1 MSLWT
6 YVKGKFTIRF
16 ATEYGVKED
25 DEAPSYLMKDP
36 LDICEVMKNAPRI
49 TGSEHGYVYSLNIT
63 TQAPCKSIEDD
74 YIYYEA
80 KIKIKGNLRDREF
93 EETDQEVRNFI
104 KYLKEETGYETK
116 FVKGKIKVSNRP
128 FDNFD
133 WSDDEGYKR
142 QIYDL
147 GEKTEKDNKYILQ
160 HW

>member
-1 MSLWT
+1 MSQWT

-16 ATEYGVKED
+16 ATDYCFDKD
-25 DEAPSYLMKDP
+25 DDVGAGFMEEPH
-36 LDICEVMKNAPRI
+36 DIYKVLLKAPRI
-49 TGSEHGYVYSLNIT
+49 TGSEEDCIFSVDIT
-63 TQAPCKSIEDD
+63 DQAPYYSNEDNSL
-74 YIYYEA
+74 YYEA
-80 KIKIKGNLRDREF
+80 KIKIKGRLRDRKF

-133 WSDDEGYKR
+133 WSYDEGYKR

-147 GEKTEKDNKYILQ
+147 GEKTKKDN
-160 HW
+160 

>member
-1 MSLWT
+1 MSQWT

-16 ATEYGVKED
+16 ATDYCFDKDDDVDAGFMKE
-25 DEAPSYLMKDP
+25 PH
-36 LDICEVMKNAPRI
+36 DIYKVMLKAPRI
-49 TGSEHGYVYSLNIT
+49 TGSEEDCIFSVDIT
-63 TQAPCKSIEDD
+63 DQAPYYSNEDNSL
-74 YIYYEA
+74 YYEA
-80 KIKIKGNLRDREF
+80 KIKIKGRLRDGKF

-133 WSDDEGYKR
+133 WSYDEGYKR

-147 GEKTEKDNKYILQ
+147 GEKTEKDN
-160 HW
+160 

>member
-1 MSLWT
+1 MSQCT

-16 ATEYGVKED
+16 ATDYSFDKDNDVGTGFMKEPHD
-25 DEAPSYLMKDP
+25 IYKVMMK
-36 LDICEVMKNAPRI
+36 APRI
-49 TGSEHGYVYSLNIT
+49 TGSESDCIFSVDIT
-63 TQAPCKSIEDD
+63 DQAPYYSNEDNSL
-74 YIYYEA
+74 YYEA
-80 KIKIKGNLRDREF
+80 KIKIKGRLRDGKF

-133 WSDDEGYKR
+133 WSYDEGYKR

-147 GEKTEKDNKYILQ
+147 GEKTEKDN
-160 HW
+160 

>member
-16 ATEYGVKED
+16 ATDYCFDKDDDVGAGFMKE
-25 DEAPSYLMKDP
+25 P
-36 LDICEVMKNAPRI
+36 LDIYKVLLKAPRI
-49 TGSEHGYVYSLNIT
+49 TGSEEDCIFSVDIT
-63 TQAPCKSIEDD
+63 NQAPYYSNEDNSL
-74 YIYYEA
+74 YYEA
-80 KIKIKGNLRDREF
+80 KIKIKGRLRDREF

-133 WSDDEGYKR
+133 WSDEEDYKR

-147 GEKTEKDNKYILQ
+147 
-160 HW
+160 

>member
-16 ATEYGVKED
+16 AIDYFDKDNDVVADFMKEPHD
-25 DEAPSYLMKDP
+25 IYKVMMK
-36 LDICEVMKNAPRI
+36 APRI
-49 TGSEHGYVYSLNIT
+49 TGSESDCIFSVDIT
-63 TQAPCKSIEDD
+63 DQAPYYSNEDD
-74 YIYYEA
+74 SLYYEA
-80 KIKIKGNLRDREF
+80 KIKIKGRLRDRKF

-104 KYLKEETGYETK
+104 KYLKEETGYGTK

-133 WSDDEGYKR
+133 WSYDEGYKR

-147 GEKTEKDNKYILQ
+147 GEKTEKDN
-160 HW
+160 

>member
-16 ATEYGVKED
+16 AIDYFVKD
-25 DEAPSYLMKDP
+25 DEVDAGFMQEP
-36 LDICEVMKNAPRI
+36 LDIYKVMMKAPRI
-49 TGSEHGYVYSLNIT
+49 TGSEEDCIFSVDIT
-63 TQAPCKSIEDD
+63 DQAPYYSIEDD
-74 YIYYEA
+74 SLYYEA
-80 KIKIKGNLRDREF
+80 KIKIKGRLRDRKF

-133 WSDDEGYKR
+133 WSYDEGYKR

-147 GEKTEKDNKYILQ
+147 GEKTEKDN
-160 HW
+160 

>member
-16 ATEYGVKED
+16 ATDYFVKD
-25 DEAPSYLMKDP
+25 DEVDAGFMQEP
-36 LDICEVMKNAPRI
+36 LDIYKVMTNAPRI
-49 TGSEHGYVYSLNIT
+49 TGSESDCIFSVDIT
-63 TQAPCKSIEDD
+63 NQAPYYSNEDD
-74 YIYYEA
+74 FIYYEA
-80 KIKIKGNLRDREF
+80 KIKIKGRLRDGEF
-93 EETDQEVRNFI
+93 EKTDQEVRNFI

-133 WSDDEGYKR
+133 WSDDEDYKY

-147 GEKTEKDNKYILQ
+147 GEKTEDDGSIIQ
-160 HW
+160 I

>member
-16 ATEYGVKED
+16 ATDYCFDED
-25 DEAPSYLMKDP
+25 DDVGAGFMEEPH
-36 LDICEVMKNAPRI
+36 DIYKVLLKAPRI
-49 TGSEHGYVYSLNIT
+49 TGSEEDCIFSVDIT
-63 TQAPCKSIEDD
+63 DQAPYYSNEDNSL
-74 YIYYEA
+74 YYEA
-80 KIKIKGNLRDREF
+80 KIKIKGRLRDRKF

-133 WSDDEGYKR
+133 WSYDEGYKR
-142 QIYDL
+142 QIYNL
-147 GEKTEKDNKYILQ
+147 GEKTEKDN
-160 HW
+160 

>member
-1 MSLWT
+1 MSQWT

-16 ATEYGVKED
+16 ATDYCFDED
-25 DEAPSYLMKDP
+25 DDVGAGFMEEPH
-36 LDICEVMKNAPRI
+36 DIYKVLLKAPRI
-49 TGSEHGYVYSLNIT
+49 TGSEEDCIFSVDIT
-63 TQAPCKSIEDD
+63 DQAPYYSDEDNSL
-74 YIYYEA
+74 YYEA
-80 KIKIKGNLRDREF
+80 KIKIKGRLRDRKF

-133 WSDDEGYKR
+133 WSDDKRYKR

-147 GEKTEKDNKYILQ
+147 GEKTEKDN
-160 HW
+160 

>member
-1 MSLWT
+1 MSQWT

-16 ATEYGVKED
+16 ATDYCFDKDDDVDAGFMKEPHD
-25 DEAPSYLMKDP
+25 IYKVMMK
-36 LDICEVMKNAPRI
+36 APRI
-49 TGSEHGYVYSLNIT
+49 TGGESDCIFSVDIT
-63 TQAPCKSIEDD
+63 NQAPYYSNEDNSL
-74 YIYYEA
+74 YYEA
-80 KIKIKGNLRDREF
+80 KIKIKGRLRDGKF

-133 WSDDEGYKR
+133 WSYDEGYKR

-147 GEKTEKDNKYILQ
+147 GEKTEKDN
-160 HW
+160 